1 MRGILPWM
9 HTCFGC
15 SGGDSSRYSFDNGA
29 RLRVPGRFRGPP
41 GNANGG
47 FATGMLACPVLHA
60 TVRNG
65 VEHAAVSRITARLR
79 AGVPVERDLAV
90 EVWPADDGGY
100 AVSVRDGETEVISA
114 TADVHVFDQPSQSG
128 DLLAVVPEERAAD
141 VGQLSGLA
149 VPEAEP
155 FYIET
160 GDHPIP
166 GCFSCGPEHASGLH
180 IYPRFVEDGLTCAG
194 WGPHPPA
201 PSPTRRERVTQ
212 FDNGDGT
219 LSLAVLTAAID
230 CSSGICM
237 PVRMQKDLLG
247 RDEFFLLGTM
257 DVRYLRVAPARGNY
271 RVAAKALGRDGR
283 KFYGLSVLADDDGM
297 AYAMAESTWIIASV
311 SRTAAFG
318 R

>member
-1 MRGILPWM
+1 M
-9 HTCFGC
+9 HRCFAC
-15 SGGDSSRYSFDNGA
+15 TDHDDRTSFDDGA

-41 GNANGG
+41 GNVNGG

-60 TVRNG
+60 GARDG
-65 VEHAAVSRITARLR
+65 VEHAVVSRITARLR

-90 EVWPADDGGY
+90 KVWPADAGRY

-114 TADVHVFDQPSQSG
+114 TADAHAFDHAPRAG
-128 DLLAVVPEERAAD
+128 DVLAVVPEERSAD
-141 VGQLSGLA
+141 VGQLAALA
-149 VPEAEP
+149 VPETAP
-155 FYIET
+155 FFEQI

-180 IYPRFVEDGLTCAG
+180 IYPSFVDDGLTCALWPG
-194 WGPHPPA
+194 SA
-201 PSPTRRERVTQ
+201 SA
-212 FDNGDGT
+212 FDNADGGPGDGGPGDGT
-219 LSLAVLTAAID
+219 LSQAVLTAAID

-237 PVRMQKDLLG
+237 PVAMQKELID

-257 DVRYLRVAPARGNY
+257 DVHYLRVPPAGGSY
-271 RVAAKALGRDGR
+271 RVAAKALRRDGR
-283 KFYGLSVLADDDGM
+283 KFYGLSVLARDDGV
-297 AYAMAESTWIIASV
+297 AYATAESTWIIANV